1 MDWTVLNQ
9 YSIFFVAALAVI
21 MIILIVITSK
31 TNARLKTIERRYNTL
46 TRGLDGADWH
56 DLMIQLGDDMADLKQ
71 ITAEHSKFL
80 QALDSRTQVQFCHRA
95 MIHYDA
101 FEHIHGQLSFSVCL
115 LDENYD
121 GFIFSNIHGRED
133 ARCYLKEVKAG
144 ACDQFLSTEEQ
155 TVLSQAKGGN
165 R

>member
-1 MDWTVLNQ
+1 MNWSTLNQ

-21 MIILIVITSK
+21 VIILIVITLK
-31 TNARLKTIERRYNTL
+31 ANARLKTIERRYNTL

-80 QALDSRTQVQFCHRA
+80 QALDGRTQVQFCHRA

-101 FEHIHGQLSFSVCL
+101 FEHIHGQLSFSLCL
-115 LDENYD
+115 LDENND

-144 ACDQFLSTEEQ
+144 TCEQFLSAEEQ
-155 TVLSQAKGGN
+155 TVLAQAKGGS